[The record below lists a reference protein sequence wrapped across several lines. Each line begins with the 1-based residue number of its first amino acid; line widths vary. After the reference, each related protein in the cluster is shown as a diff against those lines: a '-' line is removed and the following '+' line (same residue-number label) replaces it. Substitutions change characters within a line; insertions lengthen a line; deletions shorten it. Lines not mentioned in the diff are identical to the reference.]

1 MANDIRCCLCR
12 AAAGEESD
20 ILAMGRYGTPRYLC
34 AECSGKIENATLA
47 KDYESAA
54 LAIEA
59 LGEMLLEVGADD
71 AVVKDALLPII
82 ESAAERA
89 ASIKAGE
96 YDFSLDEREDFEDE
110 ISSLPEELCETE
122 EDRALDEADAE
133 REKKIDK
140 IINIAMISA
149 FAIAAIVFIL
159 LKFF

>member
-12 AAAGEESD
+12 AAAGEDSD

-34 AECSGKIENATLA
+34 AECSGKIEKATLS

-54 LAIEA
+54 LAIES
-59 LGEMLLEVGADD
+59 LGEMLFEIGADD
-71 AVVKDALLPII
+71 AVVKDALLPIV

-89 ASIKAGE
+89 AKIKAGE
-96 YDFSLDEREDFEDE
+96 YDFSLDEREEGDGEPSE
-110 ISSLPEELCETE
+110 LPEELYETE

-133 REKKIDK
+133 REKKVDK
-140 IINIAMISA
+140 IINIVMVSA

-159 LKFF
+159 LKLL